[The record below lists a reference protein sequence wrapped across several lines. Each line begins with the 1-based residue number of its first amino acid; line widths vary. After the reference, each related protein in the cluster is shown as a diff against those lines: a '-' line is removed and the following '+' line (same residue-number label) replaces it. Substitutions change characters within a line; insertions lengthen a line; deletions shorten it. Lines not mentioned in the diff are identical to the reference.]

1 MLNSCAPISAQQSG
15 SQDICGRRSM
25 HIKCKEQVHS
35 ALAWGTERTR
45 SFFFDCTPFRETR
58 SYIPRPV
65 CEGKPFCAIEIK
77 VEPLSHLIF
86 HKTLLHMI
94 PTAKLI
100 SQANIRGNRLNPYG
114 VISGNIV
121 LSQRHICYYAGSCK
135 SRRQSVHFGG
145 IRKRQANTVSSC
157 GIMPRVSSK
166 SAIISR

>member
-1 MLNSCAPISAQQSG
+1 MADVRCILNAKSKFILHWPGAQ
-15 SQDICGRRSM
+15 
-25 HIKCKEQVHS
+25 KEP
-35 ALAWGTERTR
+35 ALSSLTARL
-45 SFFFDCTPFRETR
+45 S
-58 SYIPRPV
+58 
-65 CEGKPFCAIEIK
+65 GKPVHTFPGPLRRQAILRHEIK
-77 VEPLSHLIF
+77 VEPRSHLIF
-86 HKTLLHMI
+86 YKTLLHMI

-121 LSQRHICYYAGSCK
+121 LSQRHICYYAGCCK

>member
-1 MLNSCAPISAQQSG
+1 
-15 SQDICGRRSM
+15 M

-45 SFFFDCTPFRETR
+45 SFFFDCTPFRKTC
-58 SYIPRPV
+58 SYIPQPV

-100 SQANIRGNRLNPYG
+100 SQANIHGSCWQSSRRFGWWHSYRAFNGDAVYWLLFDSL
-114 VISGNIV
+114 VLSDLSLCLLSGNALAVQMCIRLSAV
-121 LSQRHICYYAGSCK
+121 LSFPMPVLDWQFSYD
-135 SRRQSVHFGG
+135 RRS
-145 IRKRQANTVSSC
+145 TSS
-157 GIMPRVSSK
+157 
-166 SAIISR
+166 

>member
-1 MLNSCAPISAQQSG
+1 MQRASSFCIGLGHRKNPLFLLWLHTFQENPFI
-15 SQDICGRRSM
+15 
-25 HIKCKEQVHS
+25 HS
-35 ALAWGTERTR
+35 PAR
-45 SFFFDCTPFRETR
+45 
-58 SYIPRPV
+58 
-65 CEGKPFCAIEIK
+65 CEGKPFCTIEIK

-121 LSQRHICYYAGSCK
+121 LSQRHICYYAGCCK

-145 IRKRQANTVSSC
+145 IRKRQANTVSSY